1 MNVIDAHHHLWEL
14 RKLRYPWLEQPGG
27 TAFFGDISGIRRDY
41 TLADYRA
48 DCASQQVVKPVHVQA
63 EVDETDPVAET
74 RWLQSIA
81 DDPESAGFPH
91 AIVAFADLTRDD
103 VERILEEHAAAPN
116 LRGIRQILN
125 YHPDPGLTYTER
137 DMLLDERW
145 WRNFGLLKKFGLS
158 FDLQL
163 YFPQMERATR
173 LAREHGDI
181 LIILNH
187 TGMPAERDDASL
199 AGWRDGMRALSRCD
213 NVAVKISGLGMC
225 DPAWT
230 VESIRPFVLE
240 TIELFT
246 TERCM
251 FASNFPVDKLFS
263 DYDRLFEAFK
273 TLTSELSADEQARL
287 FHDNAA
293 RYYRL

>member
-1 MNVIDAHHHLWEL
+1 
-14 RKLRYPWLEQPGG
+14 
-27 TAFFGDISGIRRDY
+27 
-41 TLADYRA
+41 
-48 DCASQQVVKPVHVQA
+48 
-63 EVDETDPVAET
+63 
-74 RWLQSIA
+74 
-81 DDPESAGFPH
+81 
-91 AIVAFADLTRDD
+91 
-103 VERILEEHAAAPN
+103 
-116 LRGIRQILN
+116 
-125 YHPDPGLTYTER
+125 
-137 DMLLDERW
+137 
-145 WRNFGLLKKFGLS
+145 
-158 FDLQL
+158 
-163 YFPQMERATR
+163 
-173 LAREHGDI
+173 
-181 LIILNH
+181 
-187 TGMPAERDDASL
+187 MPAERDDASL